1 MLSPA
6 EALRRS
12 LNRATQ
18 QGEDLCLSLGHA
30 ARSQKLPPAVL
41 ARFLIAAEGGSLAK
55 ELHRAK
61 IDATPAAVTQRR
73 AQIPPEV
80 FREVFTRFNASS
92 VYGRPLSG
100 YKGYRVLAGD
110 GTAINMAR
118 NPNAPSYV
126 CNNSAPDGYNQLHLN
141 PLFDLYERAFFDAV
155 IQPAPQKD
163 EPGALVQMLQRNT
176 FDRKTIIVLDRGY
189 ESYNVIA
196 HLMNTPN
203 VDFVIRVKQNHS
215 AMREIARLP
224 MVELDCDIG
233 FTVSTTQTNE
243 DKRNRHIYLP
253 VPKKSKPGSTTRR
266 ARWDFPSPY
275 PMRFRIVRFQLETG
289 SFETLATSLPRSF
302 TIDDLKEIYGIRWR
316 VEGCFRDTKYSVGLV
331 NLHGKRDAFVEQEI
345 YAAMIA
351 FNFTSRVVNEVVVRQ
366 PKNGTYAYA
375 VNFKMAVTLCK
386 EFLNDPT
393 MTGEQVMREISR
405 HTIPLRPGRQDE
417 RKLRAKG
424 FGWFTYRVA
433 A

>member
-1 MLSPA
+1 M
-6 EALRRS
+6 
-12 LNRATQ
+12 
-18 QGEDLCLSLGHA
+18 
-30 ARSQKLPPAVL
+30 
-41 ARFLIAAEGGSLAK
+41 
-55 ELHRAK
+55 
-61 IDATPAAVTQRR
+61 
-73 AQIPPEV
+73 

-92 VYGRPLSG
+92 VYGRPQSG

-141 PLFDLYERAFFDAV
+141 PLFDLYERTFFDAV

-176 FDRKTIIVLDRGY
+176 FDRRTIIVLDRGY

-196 HLMNTPN
+196 HLMNTTN

-233 FTVSTTQTNE
+233 FTISTTQTNE

-302 TIDDLKEIYGIRWR
+302 TIDDLKEIYHRRWGI
-316 VEGCFRDTKYSVGLV
+316 ESSFRDIKYSVGLV

-351 FNFTSRVVNEVVVRQ
+351 FNFTSRVVKEVIIQQ
-366 PKNGTYAYA
+366 PKSGAHAYA

-393 MTGEQVMREISR
+393 VTGERIIREISR